1 MPTPAK
7 KSAMTPIPV
16 QLSKTEFNQFILPHW
31 TCSSFEAVLRDLKLA
46 TSSLEVTRATD
57 DSDNDSV
64 PDPIDLCSNT
74 ASGDPVDT
82 DGCSVDQ
89 FCDFFDASTKTGER
103 ACKAADWQDDEPTQK
118 HPSDCKV
125 QKQKMGK
132 PSICMAAVPTMRECS
147 DGIDN
152 DGDGL
157 IDFGADPQCRSL
169 DQVSEKSPGR

>member
-64 PDPIDLCSNT
+64 PTLLTSAQTQRQATLWTRT
-74 ASGDPVDT
+74 AARSISSAISSTRPQRRVSGRARQRT
-82 DGCSVDQ
+82 GKMTSLLKNIQTTARCKSRRW
-89 FCDFFDASTKTGER
+89 AS
-103 ACKAADWQDDEPTQK
+103 
-118 HPSDCKV
+118 H
-125 QKQKMGK
+125 
-132 PSICMAAVPTMRECS
+132 
-147 DGIDN
+147 
-152 DGDGL
+152 
-157 IDFGADPQCRSL
+157 RSAWR
-169 DQVSEKSPGR
+169 PFRR